1 MIKLDLSCNYSY
13 LGGVMYASSL
23 LRTKPV
29 SFFEKKRLK
38 NFKLVLEKTNSLKKN
53 FKKIKYS
60 KIFIEEIERRP
71 FASEKLRKVKPNGF
85 TALWLEK
92 FGESDSHV
100 A

>member
-1 MIKLDLSCNYSY
+1 MIKLGLDYNYSY
-13 LGGVMYASSL
+13 LGGVIYASSSR
-23 LRTKPV
+23 RTKPV

-38 NFKLVLEKTNSLKKN
+38 NLKLVLKRPKVLKR
-53 FKKIKYS
+53 FTKKIKYS
-60 KIFIEEIERRP
+60 KIFIEEKMGRP
-71 FASEKLRKVKPNGF
+71 IASENLRKVKPNGF